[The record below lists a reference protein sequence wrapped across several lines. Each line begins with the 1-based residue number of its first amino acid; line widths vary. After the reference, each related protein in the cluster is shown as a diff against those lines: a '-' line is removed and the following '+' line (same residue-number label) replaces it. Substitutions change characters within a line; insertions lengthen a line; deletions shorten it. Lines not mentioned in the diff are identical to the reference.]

1 MVMVMVKVVMMM
13 VIGYDDGDIGG
24 VDDVDYNGDD
34 GDGGGDD
41 GGIYGDD
48 DCEGYDGDDDN
59 LHDEASRGV
68 DKRFADGPGH
78 QEDKKA
84 WSSPT

>member
-1 MVMVMVKVVMMM
+1 MM

-41 GGIYGDD
+41 GGIYGDGGDD
-48 DCEGYDGDDDN
+48 DCEGYDGDVDN
-59 LHDEASRGV
+59 LHDEACRGV
-68 DKRFADGPGH
+68 GKRFADGPGH

-84 WSSPT
+84 WSSPTSF